1 MFVEENMNFLYEIL
15 TGIGFLLIP
24 FGLYQIS
31 NKHSI
36 EYAKKFKQGI
46 YISGIGFILFLVGLV
61 KATQPDFHIS
71 VILIMFGIL
80 LSLYFNPYFFSKRIK
95 EQREELDVK
104 SLNQNL
110 TKEEQRSHDFFNS
123 ERYYYDFGKKV
134 LSVGLSLF
142 ILEILILLLR

>member
-1 MFVEENMNFLYEIL
+1 MNILYEIL
-15 TGIGFLLIP
+15 TGMGFLLIP

-31 NKHSI
+31 TKHSI

-46 YISGIGFILFLVGLV
+46 YISGVGFILFLIGLV

-71 VILIMFGIL
+71 VILMMFGLL

-95 EQREELDVK
+95 EKREELDIK

-110 TKEEQRSHDFFNS
+110 TKEEQPSHDFFNS
-123 ERYYYDFGKKV
+123 ERYYYDLGKKS
-134 LSVGLSLF
+134 LFMGLSLF
-142 ILEILILLLR
+142 ILEILWNLL